1 MRNHTEKIIK
11 LGFIVVA
18 VIFAIIMLT
27 SCKLGAQAIT
37 FGPIGEKQYMLS
49 IVPGQVRMAL
59 MTPDYKN
66 EPHGYRLGD
75 AKSIDC
81 SYEGTPSMILEMI
94 AEEYTLAGL
103 SFPCFCDAIGS
114 GQTPA
119 ALQYYERCQEIRNF
133 VNSLK

>member
-1 MRNHTEKIIK
+1 MIK
-11 LGFIVVA
+11 LGFIAVA
-18 VIFAIIMLT
+18 LIFAIIMLT
-27 SCKLGAQAIT
+27 SCKLGAQSPAT

-49 IVPGQVRMAL
+49 TGPGEIRVAL
-59 MTPDYKN
+59 MTPDYDN
-66 EPHGYRLGD
+66 GASGYRLGD
-75 AKSIDC
+75 AKSID
-81 SYEGTPSMILEMI
+81 YTYDGTPAMILEMI

>member
-1 MRNHTEKIIK
+1 MRNATEKAIK
-11 LGFIVVA
+11 IGLIAVA
-18 VIFAIIMLT
+18 IIFAIIMLT
-27 SCKLGAQAIT
+27 SCKLGAQVT
-37 FGPIGEKQYMLS
+37 YGPIGEKTYMLS
-49 IVPGQVRMAL
+49 TGPGEIRVAL

-66 EPHGYRLGD
+66 DPHGYRIGD
-75 AKSIDC
+75 AKSID
-81 SYEGTPSMILEMI
+81 YTYDGTPAMILEMI

-119 ALQYYERCQEIRNF
+119 ALQYYERCHEIRNF